1 MAPSRNIGIIIKF
14 ASKPSS
20 VIVAFDIEDDSS
32 RSRHILVVD
41 IRNEMCLVGGSIEDS
56 TGAPDCNFDE
66 INNELTISGKE
77 GMAMVELGYK
87 AIVIPLYSTDLP

>member
-20 VIVAFDIEDDSS
+20 VIVAFNIEDDSS
-32 RSRHILVVD
+32 SARHIMVID
-41 IRNEMCLVGGSIEDS
+41 IRNEMCLVRVSANIYQDE
-56 TGAPDCNFDE
+56 PDCNFDE
-66 INNELTISGKE
+66 INNELTISGNE
-77 GMAMVELGYK
+77 GMTILSQGDK